1 MFKPWHGV
9 YSSFSKSLVT
19 LLDKRLHCKYM
30 VLHYIVKSRKE
41 KVPRA
46 PSLTHSYP
54 SLTDF
59 TLKSHT
65 ALFDLS
71 SNSLTSLWSPT
82 EDTGYFSGG
91 NMVKIFICIVI
102 IHIIVLWVKI
112 RNTFV
117 NWKEQWVWN
126 QIWLFEVLWHW
137 PSNRTKGY

>member
-9 YSSFSKSLVT
+9 YSSFSKSLVI

-82 EDTGYFSGG
+82 EDTGYFSEG